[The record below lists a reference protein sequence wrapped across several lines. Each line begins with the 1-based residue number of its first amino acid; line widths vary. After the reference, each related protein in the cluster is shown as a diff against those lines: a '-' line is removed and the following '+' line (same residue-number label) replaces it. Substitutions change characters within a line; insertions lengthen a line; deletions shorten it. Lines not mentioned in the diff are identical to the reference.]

1 LFALLK
7 KKTIH
12 NQLFTGTLWS
22 AVCAAGVLFV
32 LILEFSERKMS
43 HFLDDVHFIE
53 SLNEPVDNSG
63 SEEMYQKRNIAHPSQ
78 IPIQVCDHIVLE

>member
-1 LFALLK
+1 M
-7 KKTIH
+7 
-12 NQLFTGTLWS
+12 FTGTLRS

-43 HFLDDVHFIE
+43 HFLDDVHSVE

-63 SEEMYQKRNIAHPSQ
+63 SEGDVSKREYSPSES
-78 IPIQVCDHIVLE
+78 DSDSGM